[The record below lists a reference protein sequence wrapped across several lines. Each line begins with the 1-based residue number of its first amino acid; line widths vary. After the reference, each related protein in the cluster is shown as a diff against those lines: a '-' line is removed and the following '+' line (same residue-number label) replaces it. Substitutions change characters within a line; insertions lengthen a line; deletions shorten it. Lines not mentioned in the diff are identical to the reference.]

1 MVLRSSLFWLLK
13 EPLIYGSRLDILDA
27 CGTMTAAFIKSK
39 TITIG
44 CLVKV
49 AGPRFGKAED
59 VAVLLGVKVHPNCYT
74 QVLQKL
80 QSAFIVEELKMLQ
93 GYSDGELI
101 PNEKDQFPNLLLS
114 LKL

>member
-1 MVLRSSLFWLLK
+1 
-13 EPLIYGSRLDILDA
+13 
-27 CGTMTAAFIKSK
+27 MTAAFIKSK

-59 VAVLLGVKVHPNCYT
+59 VAVLLGVKSIRIVT

-114 LKL
+114 LNVGDCTGFFFNLKRWICMKVMGKNCIKLV

>member
-1 MVLRSSLFWLLK
+1 MEKTGFTSSLFWLLK

-59 VAVLLGVKVHPNCYT
+59 VAVLLGVKSIRIVT

-80 QSAFIVEELKMLQ
+80 QSAFIVEELKCCKVIVM
-93 GYSDGELI
+93 G
-101 PNEKDQFPNLLLS
+101 NLS
-114 LKL
+114 LMKRISFQICFFH